1 MTMTN
6 DHPFTDTGKSVAM
19 ALSLSVSGFFNKIT
33 DLLASNDND
42 NDDGYH
48 HLQIA
53 PDNGK
58 ASSHD
63 PLAKKRG
70 GLNLI
75 AFNGRRVYD
84 AIDTFT
90 PRSSFIDKNK
100 LIIPLRSSWKAWGG
114 TEIQSWLGRVD
125 ASSSWEKH
133 PKEAQAIFK
142 ILQIISVR
150 RLSTLWK

>member
-1 MTMTN
+1 MTIPSLTL
-6 DHPFTDTGKSVAM
+6 AM

-33 DLLASNDND
+33 DLLASNDNE
-42 NDDGYH
+42 NDDGH
-48 HLQIA
+48 PHPQIA

-63 PLAKKRG
+63 PLAKKKPGG

-90 PRSSFIDKNK
+90 PRSSFIDINK
-100 LIIPLRSSWKAWGG
+100 LIIPLRSS
-114 TEIQSWLGRVD
+114 
-125 ASSSWEKH
+125 
-133 PKEAQAIFK
+133 
-142 ILQIISVR
+142 
-150 RLSTLWK
+150 